1 VLRAEDVRVNWSTAF
16 GAIGGISGVV
26 AIVAFIDIKRAAAVA
41 EGKRMQE
48 AEQAKREIEV
58 LKDRI
63 SCLEKDGQDV
73 GKDLV
78 EIKTIL
84 KTTLLRL
91 GEDVKELGKKFDEAR
106 DRRRAGDVT

>member
-1 VLRAEDVRVNWSTAF
+1 MNWSAIL
-16 GAIGGISGVV
+16 GAIGGVSG
-26 AIVAFIDIKRAAAVA
+26 IVAVFAFFDIKRAAAVA

-63 SCLEKDGQDV
+63 ACLEKDGQDV

-84 KTTLLRL
+84 GTTLTRL
-91 GEDVKELGKKFDEAR
+91 VEDVKELGKKFDEAR
-106 DRRRAGDVT
+106 DRRRSTDVA